1 MLLQLNMLN
10 KTILASI
17 PLLAYFNNTMTM
29 AVQILVEKKK
39 IDNPPLNIHLLG
51 DKTLRQTAKRI
62 NKVDDDLRRTIRE
75 MLQTMYSSDG
85 IGLAAPQVGIHK
97 QLVVI
102 DCELENPAAPPLIL
116 INPEIK
122 SYSKSLC
129 KDQEGCLS
137 IPGIY
142 MDVERPEQVE
152 VSYKDENGRPRTI
165 KADGLLARAIQHEMD
180 HLNGVLFVD
189 HITDS
194 LTLTEELKKKGFSIK
209 AVQHISIGD
218 K

>member
-1 MLLQLNMLN
+1 
-10 KTILASI
+10 
-17 PLLAYFNNTMTM
+17 M
-29 AVQILVEKKK
+29 AVQILVEKKR
-39 IDNPPLNIHLLG
+39 IDKPPLIIHLLG
-51 DKTLRQTAKRI
+51 DKTLRQSAKRI
-62 NKVDDDLRRTIRE
+62 NKVDDELRRTVRE

-97 QLVVI
+97 QLIVI
-102 DCELENPAAPPLIL
+102 DCELENPATPPIVL

-122 SYSKSLC
+122 SYSQSLC

-137 IPGIY
+137 IPGVY
-142 MDVERPEQVE
+142 MDIERPEQVE
-152 VSYKDENGRPRTI
+152 VSYKDEHGRPRTL

-180 HLNGVLFVD
+180 HLQGVLFVD

-194 LTLTEELKKKGFSIK
+194 LTLTEELKKKGFSIQ
-209 AVQHISIGD
+209 AVQPINNGA

>member
-1 MLLQLNMLN
+1 
-10 KTILASI
+10 
-17 PLLAYFNNTMTM
+17 M

-39 IDNPPLNIHLLG
+39 IDKPPLTIHLLG
-51 DKTLRQTAKRI
+51 DKTLRQAAKRI
-62 NKVDDDLRRTIRE
+62 SKIDDELRKTVRD

-97 QLVVI
+97 QLIVI
-102 DCELENPAAPPLIL
+102 DCELENPAAPPLVL

-122 SYSKSLC
+122 NCSQSLC

-137 IPGIY
+137 IPGVY
-142 MDVERPEQVE
+142 MDVERPDQIE
-152 VSYKDENGRPRTI
+152 VRYKDEHGRPKTL
-165 KADGLLARAIQHEMD
+165 KADGLIARAIQHEMD

-194 LTLTEELKKKGFSIK
+194 LTLTEELKKKGFSIQ
-209 AVQHISIGD
+209 AVKQINNGA

>member
-1 MLLQLNMLN
+1 
-10 KTILASI
+10 
-17 PLLAYFNNTMTM
+17 MTM

-39 IDNPPLNIHLLG
+39 LDKPPLNIHLFG

-62 NKVDDDLRRTIRE
+62 NKVDDDLRQTIRE

>member
-1 MLLQLNMLN
+1 
-10 KTILASI
+10 
-17 PLLAYFNNTMTM
+17 M

-39 IDNPPLNIHLLG
+39 VDKPPLNIHLLG
-51 DKTLRQTAKRI
+51 DRVLRQPAKRVS
-62 NKVDDDLRRTIRE
+62 KVDDDLRRTVRE
-75 MLQTMYSSDG
+75 MLQTMYSADG

-97 QLVVI
+97 QLIVI
-102 DCELENPAAPPLIL
+102 DCEPENPAAPPLVL

-122 SYSKSLC
+122 NHGQATC

-137 IPGIY
+137 VPGVY

-152 VSYKDENGRPRTI
+152 VNYKDEHGRPRTL

-189 HITDS
+189 RIEDS
-194 LTLTEELKKKGFSIK
+194 LTLTEELKKKGFSIQS
-209 AVQHISIGD
+209 VQPLTHGD
-218 K
+218 R

>member
-1 MLLQLNMLN
+1 
-10 KTILASI
+10 
-17 PLLAYFNNTMTM
+17 M

-39 IDNPPLNIHLLG
+39 LDKPPLNIHLFG

-62 NKVDDDLRRTIRE
+62 NKVDDDLRQTIRE